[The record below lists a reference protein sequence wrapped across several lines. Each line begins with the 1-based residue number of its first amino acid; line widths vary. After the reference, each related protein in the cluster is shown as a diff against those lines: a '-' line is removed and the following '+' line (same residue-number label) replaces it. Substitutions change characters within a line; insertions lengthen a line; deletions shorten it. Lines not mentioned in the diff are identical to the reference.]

1 MPERVE
7 LQKSLKPLHVGSLAL
22 GCIIGFGCFVLAGDF
37 LQRSGPLGATIGLLV
52 GALFMLLIA
61 ESYAPLVERFPVAGA
76 EFAHAYYAAGRY
88 HAYVCGWFLTLGY
101 LCIIPLNATALALLG
116 KFLAPEL
123 FARGYLYSVAGFDV
137 FLGEVMLASTAILVV
152 GYFNYRSVRSVGDFQ
167 LVLTTILVATVV
179 LVTVG
184 SFLAPS
190 ASFENLKPAFAPGR
204 APLAGILAM
213 VAIAPWLY
221 VGFDT
226 LPQAAE
232 EVAFSH
238 KQTFRLMVIAILAG
252 TAMYVAVLLATAVVA
267 PWSELVAE
275 GSPWLTGATVRR
287 SLGTTGLAVLGV
299 AVGAAIFTG
308 INGFYL
314 ASSRLMFSMAR
325 AKLLPS
331 FFAKIH
337 PEHGTPHI
345 AIAFV
350 AAVSLLAP
358 WFGRQALVWVVD
370 MSALG
375 TAFGYA
381 YTCLAAYILIGRS
394 PKWARSRWS
403 RFLTAAGIVVSV
415 GFIVLLTVPGMP
427 AFMATPSWLALVAWT
442 ALGVLFFVSRAAEYR
457 RIPKEELDHL
467 ILKESARAE

>member
-1 MPERVE
+1 MHERVQ
-7 LQKSLKPLHVGSLAL
+7 LQKSLNPLHIASLAL

-37 LQRSGPLGATIGLLV
+37 LERSGPLGATIGLVV

-76 EFAHAYYAAGRY
+76 EFAHAYYAGGRY

-116 KFLAPEL
+116 GFLAPEL
-123 FARGYLYSVAGFDV
+123 FARGYLYTVAGFNV
-137 FLGEVMLASTAILVV
+137 YLGEVLLASTAILVV
-152 GYFNYRSVRSVGDFQ
+152 GYFNFRSVRSVGDFQ
-167 LVLTTILVATVV
+167 LVLTTVLVATVC

-184 SFLAPS
+184 TLLTPS
-190 ASFENLKPAFAPGR
+190 ASLDNLRPAFTPDR
-204 APLAGILAM
+204 APLAGILGM
-213 VAIAPWLY
+213 IAIAPWLY

-238 KQTFRLMVIAILAG
+238 KRTFRLMVIAILAG
-252 TAMYVAVLLATAVVA
+252 TAMYVAVLLGTAAVA
-267 PWSELVAE
+267 PWRELVAE

-287 SLGTTGLAVLGV
+287 SLGTTGLTILGI

-331 FFAKIH
+331 AFARIH

-345 AIAFV
+345 TIAFV
-350 AAVSLLAP
+350 AAASLLAP
-358 WFGRQALVWVVD
+358 WFGRQALLWVVD

-381 YTCLAAYILIGRS
+381 YTCLAANLLIGRE
-394 PKWARSRWS
+394 PKWARSKMS
-403 RFLTAAGIVVSV
+403 RALTGLGIVVSI

-427 AFMATPSWLALVAWT
+427 AFMATPSWIALLAWVG
-442 ALGVLFFVSRAAEYR
+442 LGVLFFVSRAADYR
-457 RIPKEELDHL
+457 AIPQAELDHL
-467 ILKESARAE
+467 ILKGSAKAD